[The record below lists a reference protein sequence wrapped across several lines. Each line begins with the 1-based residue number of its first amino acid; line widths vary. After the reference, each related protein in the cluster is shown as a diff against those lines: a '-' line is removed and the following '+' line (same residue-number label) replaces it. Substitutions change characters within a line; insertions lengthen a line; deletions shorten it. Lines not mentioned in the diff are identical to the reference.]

1 MLLSLTH
8 LIFQPKTYM
17 LTEVLVLYCINP
29 STIFNLSIYTEN
41 LYSTLLFTSLYF
53 FFKYQADN
61 SYSSFFISLIFFSLN
76 CITRSNSTLLCIFVI
91 CFYFITSP
99 VPRIFSKIYNIM
111 SYILHLNPINHPKN
125 NSFFIIHFIKVFIII
140 IKNNM

>member
-1 MLLSLTH
+1 MLLSLTN
-8 LIFQPKTYM
+8 LIFQPKSFI

-29 STIFNLSIYTEN
+29 STVFNISIYTEN

-61 SYSSFFISLIFFSLN
+61 LNSSFYISLILFSLN
-76 CITRSNSTLLCIFVI
+76 CFTRSNSTMLCVFVI

-99 VPRIFSKIYNIM
+99 VPSVFNKIYNGL
-111 SYILHLNPINHPKN
+111 SSILRLNPINH
-125 NSFFIIHFIKVFIII
+125 SFNKRYFIVHLIKV
-140 IKNNM
+140 